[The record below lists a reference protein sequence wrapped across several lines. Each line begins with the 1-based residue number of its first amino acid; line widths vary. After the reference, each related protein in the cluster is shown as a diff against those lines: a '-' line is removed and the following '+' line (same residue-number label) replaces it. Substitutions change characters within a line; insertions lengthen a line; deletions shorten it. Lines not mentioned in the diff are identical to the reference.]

1 VTAVAVYRCGVEG
14 RRAAVGKSTT
24 VNGIDFLEVG
34 PDQKTLAVTFVH
46 DFGLASL
53 TSANVMIVG
62 GVRITPVR
70 VTTVSAAGS
79 VLTVTVDRAGDYS
92 TYRLLLRRSDTD
104 DSPPPGFDPQRSF
117 VDFSFKAGCLGEF
130 DCKSEVECPPNVL
143 PEPELDYLAKD
154 YASFRRLM
162 LDRLALL
169 VPAWRERNAADT
181 QVALVELLAYV
192 GDHLS
197 YFQDAVA
204 TEAYLGTARRRTSL
218 RRHARLLDYDAH
230 AGCNARAWVAL
241 EVTPNSLTLPAG
253 TRLLVAERGADPM
266 LDPPALDHVLE
277 TDPIVFETV
286 YERTLRKGNSQIPLY
301 TWSDDQCCLPIG
313 ATRATLRDTT
323 PRSVS
328 LQEGDVIVFE
338 EIRDPVTGVLKADP
352 DPRRSHA
359 VRLTSATK
367 EVDGVPATSVNVV
380 EIEWS
385 DEDALPFALCVSAL
399 VGLPGEPS
407 TLETAISVARGNVV
421 LADHGL
427 SIARAPEDPEPLVPE
442 VVPESG
448 AQRGRPYRPRL
459 AQDPV
464 TFASPIDLDHSAAA
478 TVLSDPRRGL
488 PSVTLEGEDK
498 VWQPVRDLLAS
509 GRFEPVFVVET
520 EDDGSARIRFG
531 DDEHGH
537 RPGGG
542 FEFSA
547 RYRVGN
553 GAVGNVGAGVIR
565 RVVLGGAGVTKVW
578 NPLPA
583 VGGADPEPHEQIK
596 LSAPAAFR
604 FQERAVTEADYAAV
618 TEREPGVQRAAARFR
633 WTGSWY
639 TAFVAADRAGGRPE
653 DAAFVSATK
662 TFLDGYRMAGHDLD
676 VEQPVI
682 VPLDIELEVCV
693 KRGYFTFD
701 VKRTL
706 LGELG
711 NGVLPDGRFGFF
723 HPDNFTFGTPVYL
736 SQVFGRATAVP
747 GVRWVQA
754 TSFQRYGRVAGG
766 ELENEEIV
774 VGPREIVR
782 LDNDPSVP
790 ENGKLELTMKGGI

>member
-1 VTAVAVYRCGVEG
+1 VTAVAIYRCGVEG

-24 VNGIDFLEVG
+24 VNGIDFLEVS
-34 PDQKTLAVTFVH
+34 PDQKTLTVTFIH
-46 DFGLASL
+46 DFGLAAL
-53 TSANVMIVG
+53 TTANVVIEG

-70 VTTVSAAGS
+70 VTTVTAALS

-92 TYRLLLRRSDTD
+92 AYRLRLRRSDDD
-104 DSPPPGFDPQRSF
+104 DSPPPDFDTQLSF
-117 VDFSFKAGCLGEF
+117 VDFSFKASCLGDF
-130 DCKSEVECPPNVL
+130 DCKTDVECPPSVL

-169 VPAWRERNAADT
+169 VPMWQERNAADAH
-181 QVALVELLAYV
+181 VALVELLAYV

-197 YFQDAVA
+197 YFQDSVA

-230 AGCNARAWVAL
+230 AGCNARAWVAF
-241 EVTPNSLTLPAG
+241 EVTPNSLNLPAG

-266 LDPPALDHVLE
+266 LDPAELDRALK
-277 TDPIVFETV
+277 TNPIVFETV
-286 YERTLRKGNSQIPLY
+286 YERTLRKGNSAIPLY

-313 ATRATLRDTT
+313 ATRATLLDTK

-328 LQEGDVIVFE
+328 LDEGDVIVFE
-338 EIRDPVTGVLKADP
+338 EIRDPVTGALKADP
-352 DPRRSHA
+352 DPTRSHA
-359 VRLTSATK
+359 VRVTSVVK
-367 EVDGVPATSVNVV
+367 DVDSVPATPVNVV
-380 EIEWS
+380 EIEWD
-385 DEDALPFALCVSAL
+385 DEDALPFPLCVSAM
-399 VGLPGEPS
+399 VGLPGEPQ
-407 TLETAISVARGNVV
+407 TLETTISVARGNVV

-427 SIARAPEDPEPLVPE
+427 SIAREPDDPEPLVPD
-442 VVPESG
+442 VAPESSE
-448 AQRGRPYRPRL
+448 RRTRPYRPHL
-459 AQDPV
+459 AQGPV
-464 TFASPIDLDHSAAA
+464 TFASPIDLDHSAATSLRNDA
-478 TVLSDPRRGL
+478 RRAL
-488 PSVTLEGEDK
+488 PCAKLEGEDK
-498 VWQPVRDLLAS
+498 IWRPARDLLGS
-509 GRFEPVFVVET
+509 DRFEPVFVVET

-537 RPGGG
+537 RPEGG
-542 FEFSA
+542 FEFAA
-547 RYRVGN
+547 RYRIGN
-553 GAVGNVGAGVIR
+553 GSVGNVGAGVVR
-565 RVVLGGAGVTKVW
+565 RAVLSGTGITKVW
-578 NPLPA
+578 NPLA
-583 VGGADPEPHEQIK
+583 ATGGSDPEPHEQIK

-604 FQERAVTEADYAAV
+604 FQERAVTEDDYAAV

-639 TAFVAADRAGGRPE
+639 TAFVAADRIGARPE

-676 VEQPVI
+676 VERPAI
-682 VPLDIELEVCV
+682 IPLDIELEVCV

-706 LGELG
+706 LQELG
-711 NGVLPDGRFGFF
+711 NGVLPDGRVGFF

-736 SQVFGRATAVP
+736 SQIFGRVTAVP

-754 TSFQRYGRVAGG
+754 SVFQRYGRIANN
-766 ELENEEIV
+766 ELENETIA

-790 ENGKLELTMKGGI
+790 ENGKLELTMKGGV